1 MARQVKS
8 CTCPL
13 PDTTLVDHVYHVLK
27 EIPVQLPLLLL
38 CGHTVLHIW
47 FLDRECEGE
56 YNWAAFVWVL
66 VDNHLRDV
74 GGVDLVELRLLG
86 GG

>member
-1 MARQVKS
+1 MASLAKRS
-8 CTCPL
+8 TCPL
-13 PDTTLVDHVYHVLK
+13 PDTTLVDHVDHVLK

-38 CGHTVLHIW
+38 CRHVLHVW

-56 YNWAAFVWVL
+56 YNWAVFVWVL

-74 GGVDLVELRLLG
+74 GGVDLVELRFLG